1 MPHDVLE
8 MDGYESLESIGSGSF
23 GLIRKVRRK
32 ADGVILARKE
42 IDYRKMTTK
51 EKEQLVAE
59 VNILKDLKHPNIVQF
74 LERVIDREHCFIY
87 ILMEYCEGGDLAT
100 VIKRHKEKQTRVPEE
115 FVWNIMVQ
123 LIMALHEC
131 HHGTTTNEET
141 HQITP
146 RPILH
151 RDLKPDNGMAEA
163 NVTRRDIPAQEICEM
178 RIELTLNNHQSERV
192 FTIVFLDGK
201 HNVKLGDFGLSR
213 SLTNPQ
219 KAFAQTYVGTPFY
232 MSPELISEFT
242 YDAKSDIWSLGC
254 VIYELCALEPPFL
267 ADTQAQ
273 LSARIKEGRVK
284 SLPSQYTQELD
295 NVVKWML
302 QVNSRKRPTTRD
314 LLNDT
319 RIKNVQTELELRC
332 QTADLQVRLQAQVMR
347 EARVSEHE
355 AILTQVDSDQRSREQ
370 KLREQ
375 ETTLNSRE
383 ESLRNADEVLRNKE
397 INLGNW
403 EQRLIKEQQLLEE
416 RIREV
421 LEQEKMIASRKSL
434 PGGSSST
441 EAMMVDSKSTYDL
454 PSSATISTNSTAMD
468 SNHMNG
474 IANKHTRST
483 GHSSKPTLFSANHKT
498 TLPIPNSYST
508 SMFSASANAAPK
520 SAADSATS
528 PGDASSTVRA
538 APRRKTG
545 LNVGRHS
552 LQTATASR
560 TRTSGGHVSMSAASH
575 ASATD
580 AQDKGGL
587 FSGQV
592 SSNPIITQPR
602 PSSVFASLST
612 IDSTSNPSKLYQGQ
626 SYTYHGNTSKESRL
640 SGRPSL
646 DAPRLRNKS
655 KSASTLV
662 APMSSTTLSGTGG
675 ASSSTA
681 ATTASTGNTT
691 SSNNVNSPFLVTD
704 SGKPTATLPTTSDAT
719 TSSSAADQ
727 SNITFGN
734 NSNATFYFTPSATLT
749 SIRPPD
755 KSMDTPDVQMG
766 ETPAVPTSSSSSS
779 TRLSS
784 GAPSTSNGHVR
795 NSSSQQHDNGVTP
808 ASSSSVSAGSS
819 SSVVTSVPQGFPSS
833 RSNTSGITASM
844 GHIRF
849 QPQPLSQT
857 TTGSGGVSAVT
868 NGVASTAATGA
879 ITQAA
884 ASTSAVGSASTG
896 AHDSHSTTTPIKFHI
911 GSGGGSTS
919 GGGSRGNGGTVPHI
933 LGADRF
939 TRDST
944 PPPSSRSHHKHSH
957 HSHHQHHHHQYQQ
970 QHQHQ
975 QQAHHHQQQQQQL
988 PQETYYRDADDD
1000 LRMEWDGDI
1009 PSPFIKKTY
1018 NRPLGGGDILHD
1030 KEGWFRAEHRGIV
1043 LGMYFF
1049 EFVIQKSVLG
1059 AAAAAALLITL
1070 RILLSSTLTVDG
1082 SSFELGLCA
1091 I

>member
-1 MPHDVLE
+1 MLHDVLE

-87 ILMEYCEGGDLAT
+87 ILMEYCEGGDLAS
-100 VIKRHKEKQTRVPEE
+100 VIKRHREKQTRVPEE

-123 LIMALHEC
+123 LILALHEC

-141 HQITP
+141 HQVTP

-151 RDLKPDNGMAEA
+151 RDLKPDN
-163 NVTRRDIPAQEICEM
+163 
-178 RIELTLNNHQSERV
+178 
-192 FTIVFLDGK
+192 VFLDGK

-284 SLPSQYTQELD
+284 SLPSQYTQDLD

-302 QVNSRKRPTTRD
+302 QVNSRKRPTTKD
-314 LLNDT
+314 LLNDS
-319 RIKNVQTELELRC
+319 RIKNVQTELELRY
-332 QTADLQVRLQAQVMR
+332 QTADLQVRLQAQVIR
-347 EARVSEHE
+347 EARVTEHE
-355 AILTQVDSDQRSREQ
+355 AMLTQVDNDQRSREQ

-375 ETTLNSRE
+375 ETTLNLRE
-383 ESLRNADEVLRNKE
+383 ESLRSTDEALRNKE
-397 INLGNW
+397 INLANW

-421 LEQEKMIASRKSL
+421 LEQEKTIASRKSFS
-434 PGGSSST
+434 GGSSST
-441 EAMMVDSKSTYDL
+441 EAMMVDSKSAYDL
-454 PSSATISTNSTAMD
+454 PSSATTSTNLTAID
-468 SNHMNG
+468 TNHTNG
-474 IANKHTRST
+474 IVNKHTRST
-483 GHSSKPTLFSANHKT
+483 GHPSKPTLFPANHKA
-498 TLPIPNSYST
+498 TLLAPNSYST
-508 SMFSASANAAPK
+508 SMFSASTNATPKGAP
-520 SAADSATS
+520 DSAT
-528 PGDASSTVRA
+528 GDASNTTRP

-552 LQTATASR
+552 LQTASASR
-560 TRTSGGHVSMSAASH
+560 TRTSGGHVSTSTSSH
-575 ASATD
+575 TSTTD

-592 SSNPIITQPR
+592 SSNPVITQPR
-602 PSSVFASLST
+602 PSSVFASFST
-612 IDSTSNPSKLYQGQ
+612 IDNASNSSKLYQGQ
-626 SYTYHGNTSKESRL
+626 SYTYHGIANKESRL

-662 APMSSTTLSGTGG
+662 APLSSTTLSGTGG
-675 ASSSTA
+675 PSST
-681 ATTASTGNTT
+681 TTAPVTSTGNTT
-691 SSNNVNSPFLVTD
+691 SNNNANTNPFIFTD
-704 SGKPTATLPTTSDAT
+704 SGKSTTTLPTTSTTT
-719 TSSSAADQ
+719 TSDSAADQ

-734 NSNATFYFTPSATLT
+734 NSNATFYFTPSATLS
-749 SIRPPD
+749 SIRAPD
-755 KSMDTPDVQMG
+755 KSIDTSDVQMG
-766 ETPAVPTSSSSSS
+766 DTPAESASSSSSS
-779 TRLSS
+779 ARLSS
-784 GAPSTSNGHVR
+784 GAHSTSNNHVR
-795 NSSSQQHDNGVTP
+795 NGISQPHANGVTP
-808 ASSSSVSAGSS
+808 ASSSSVPAATSS
-819 SSVVTSVPQGFPSS
+819 SAVTSIPQGLPSR

-849 QPQPLSQT
+849 QPQSHPQT
-857 TTGSGGVSAVT
+857 TTGSGSASALT
-868 NGVASTAATGA
+868 NGVAPTAAAGA
-879 ITQAA
+879 ATQAT
-884 ASTSAVGSASTG
+884 ASTSAADSAATG
-896 AHDSHSTTTPIKFHI
+896 MHDGHLTTTPIKFHI
-911 GSGGGSTS
+911 GSGGGNTS
-919 GGGSRGNGGTVPHI
+919 GSGSRGNGGTVPHI

-939 TRDST
+939 SRDST
-944 PPPSSRSHHKHSH
+944 PPPSGRSHHKHNH

-970 QHQHQ
+970 QQQQHQ
-975 QQAHHHQQQQQQL
+975 QHQQ
-988 PQETYYRDADDD
+988 ETHYRDADDD

-1018 NRPLGGGDILHD
+1018 NRPLGGGV
-1030 KEGWFRAEHRGIV
+1030 GGI
-1043 LGMYFF
+1043 
-1049 EFVIQKSVLG
+1049 SP
-1059 AAAAAALLITL
+1059 
-1070 RILLSSTLTVDG
+1070 SSAT
-1082 SSFELGLCA
+1082 
-1091 I
+1091 